1 MVLPALASAR
11 GAEILFEAV
20 GRDGCEVPGVRI
32 QVWLKFIQRAIPRP
46 KHPRSWEK
54 AICFNVWYLV
64 TLRCSSLVKL
74 VSMLYR
80 SY

>member
-32 QVWLKFIQRAIPRP
+32 QLLAEVYSESYSPTKAP
-46 KHPRSWEK
+46 KILGEGNL
-54 AICFNVWYLV
+54 F
-64 TLRCSSLVKL
+64 
-74 VSMLYR
+74 
-80 SY
+80 